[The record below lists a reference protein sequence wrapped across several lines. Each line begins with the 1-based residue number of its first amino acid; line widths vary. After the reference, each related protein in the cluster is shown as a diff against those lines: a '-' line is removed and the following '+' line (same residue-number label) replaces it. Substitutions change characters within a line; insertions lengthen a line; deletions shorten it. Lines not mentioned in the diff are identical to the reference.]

1 MDNPNTSAQPLLAF
15 GAHPDDIE
23 FGCGAVIAAETRA
36 GRKAHFVVSSRG
48 EAATNGTPELRSS
61 EATRAAEILGATIE
75 FIELDPGGDC
85 HLELRAA
92 HSKKLARIIR
102 RVRPSILLAPSC
114 VENQHPDHWRLGKI
128 VREAARL
135 ARYGGLAEL
144 RDDESHA
151 IDQLLFY
158 AITPEAVP
166 RDGTPIFIDV
176 SDPAIVSAWTDSM
189 NAHASQAAT
198 RNYVEL
204 QLSRARVAGAQAG
217 VDHAIALYPND
228 PLVFTS
234 LAQAGKGARRF

>member
-1 MDNPNTSAQPLLAF
+1 LLAF